1 MRNYLT
7 EYQKGYQYQS
17 PMGKVKN
24 QNFGDME
31 IALQSKYQ
39 SPMGKVK
46 NNIVCCVFIIF
57 HRYRFVKLI
66 FQKKTRFC
74 SLILVIN

>member
-7 EYQKGYQYQS
+7 EYQKGYQ
-17 PMGKVKN
+17 
-24 QNFGDME
+24 
-31 IALQSKYQ
+31 YQ